1 MITGAHVMMYDQ
13 NADALRLFFRDVLG
27 FPAVDAGGGWLIMK
41 LPPAEIGV
49 HPTDDPE
56 GSAELY
62 LMCDD
67 LKATMAELSVKGVKC
82 SPPQSVGWGELTT
95 LEAPGGRKI
104 GLYQPRHP
112 VAHSL

>member
-1 MITGAHVMMYDQ
+1 MITGAHVMMYDA

-49 HPTDDPE
+49 HPSEDAA

-67 LKATMAELSVKGVKC
+67 LKATMAELSVKGVSC
-82 SPPQSVGWGELTT
+82 GPVQSVGWGELTT

-104 GLYQPRHP
+104 GLYQPHHP